1 MLSNTTSSQRL
12 KPRLLNILMLRFI
25 PLLFITLPCTCDRA
39 LKKGIKD
46 NGRKG
51 LALLPLLLL
60 TFTPLLLRAQKDDN
74 LREVVTKTIEDT
86 YRYKPGSELAVEGEK
101 AEIFVE
107 TWDKQ
112 KISVKIV
119 MTARHPKLEQAEED
133 LKNLDYIS
141 EVAGQKIFLKNKL
154 VDKTK
159 RSSSELTVHYYIT
172 LPEECPVYLKSH
184 FGGATISNLR
194 NQLRINGEFSAINID
209 NVQDILDIRSR
220 FGDITGE
227 RIDGNVSINS
237 RRSDIN
243 LYDIG
248 GTFDI
253 TAVYGEL
260 KISPNLSLRDL
271 HINADKSDVY
281 LYEPL
286 NGEGLAYDLS
296 LNNGEMKMPDGRK
309 IIKMEQTREVQR
321 YAIRPSQER
330 MGTITARV
338 SFGDLYLQKQE
349 KELKA
354 RRF

>member
-1 MLSNTTSSQRL
+1 MVRTILFAFLTLLCTRVSAQTD
-12 KPRLLNILMLRFI
+12 KP
-25 PLLFITLPCTCDRA
+25 
-39 LKKGIKD
+39 
-46 NGRKG
+46 
-51 LALLPLLLL
+51 
-60 TFTPLLLRAQKDDN
+60 
-74 LREVVTKTIEDT
+74 LREVITKTIENT
-86 YRYKPGSELAVEGEK
+86 YPYKPGNELAVEGEK

-112 KISVKIV
+112 KISVKVV
-119 MTARHPKLEQAEED
+119 MTARHPKLEQAEDD
-133 LKNLDYIS
+133 LANLEYIS
-141 EVAGQKIFLKNKL
+141 ETAGQKIFLKNKL
-154 VDKTK
+154 VDEKK
-159 RSSSELTVHYYIT
+159 VSRSELSVHYYIT

-209 NVQDILDIRSR
+209 NVHGILDIRSR

-248 GTFDI
+248 GTFNI
-253 TAVYGEL
+253 TAQYGEL
-260 KISPNLSLRDL
+260 RISPNLSLRDL

-286 NGEGLAYDLS
+286 NGEGIAYDLS
-296 LNNGEMKMPDGRK
+296 LNNGEVRLPDGRK
-309 IIKMEQTREVQR
+309 VIEMEQTQEVQR
-321 YAIRPSQER
+321 FAIRPSRER
-330 MGTITARV
+330 VGTITASV
-338 SFGDLYLQKQE
+338 SFGDLYLAKQT
-349 KELKA
+349 KELER